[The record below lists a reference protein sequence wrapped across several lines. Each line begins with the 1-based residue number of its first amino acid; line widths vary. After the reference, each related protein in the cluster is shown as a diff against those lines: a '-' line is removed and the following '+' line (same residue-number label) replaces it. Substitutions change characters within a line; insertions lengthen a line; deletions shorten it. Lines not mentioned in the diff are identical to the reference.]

1 MFLVR
6 YCPIWKLIIS
16 LSMLLKTKI
25 WQKFVADNQRWVTD
39 FYMCHYQGAV
49 ASLTRSDKPQGVR
62 KGCRGQIAKNGE
74 IYFFCLFVCLPISD
88 RPKVLNM
95 SILSVIWWTVTQSV
109 KISLQTIIKSM
120 LFNFR
125 EIKEPWYYVLIWFI
139 FKT

>member
-6 YCPIWKLIIS
+6 HCPIWKLIIS
-16 LSMLLKTKI
+16 LSMPLTTKI

-39 FYMCHYQGAV
+39 FYMCHHQGAV
-49 ASLTRSDKPQGVR
+49 ASLSRSDKPQGVR

-74 IYFFCLFVCLPISD
+74 IYFFFFSYIRQAKNSKHVSTFSELVNCN
-88 RPKVLNM
+88 PKVE
-95 SILSVIWWTVTQSV
+95 WV

-120 LFNFR
+120 LFNCR
-125 EIKEPWYYVLIWFI
+125 EIKEPWYSALIWFI